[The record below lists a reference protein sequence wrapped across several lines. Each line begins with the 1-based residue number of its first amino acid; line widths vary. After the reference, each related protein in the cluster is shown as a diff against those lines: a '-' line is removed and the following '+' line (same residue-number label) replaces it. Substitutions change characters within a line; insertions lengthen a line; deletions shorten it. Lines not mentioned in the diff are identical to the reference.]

1 MSYLYISISLSIYT
15 FSRNAICSLQNF
27 WKNLKGAILPGQ
39 NVLTRQSP
47 TEPDN
52 VWQAQTMS
60 DQARVQGY
68 LNPFTVA
75 LSSNLSLSPISPVVD
90 GSPLPNFISGDQR
103 PQGLVGAFLGFTSS
117 VGTLSFASSRSPSV
131 SKVRNRFFNSISQCT
146 LF

>member
-39 NVLTRQSP
+39 NVLTGQSP

-52 VWQAQTMS
+52 VQQAQTMS

-68 LNPFTVA
+68 LNP
-75 LSSNLSLSPISPVVD
+75 
-90 GSPLPNFISGDQR
+90 
-103 PQGLVGAFLGFTSS
+103 
-117 VGTLSFASSRSPSV
+117 
-131 SKVRNRFFNSISQCT
+131 
-146 LF
+146 